1 MVEALGDEQAAEEEK
16 CRQGDFVT
24 GDDAMGKAGDGV
36 HGLIAMGDEDQQG
49 GYEPDEIE
57 IVLLPVEQMVFQA
70 LAMSRPF

>member
-16 CRQGDFVT
+16 CRHGDFVT

-49 GYEPDEIE
+49 RYEPDEIE